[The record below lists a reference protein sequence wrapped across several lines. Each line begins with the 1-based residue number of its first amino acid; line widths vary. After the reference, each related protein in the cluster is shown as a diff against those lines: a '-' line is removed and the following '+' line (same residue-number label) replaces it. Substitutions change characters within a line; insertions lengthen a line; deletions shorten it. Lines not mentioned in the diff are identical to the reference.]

1 VPQRDD
7 PATVG
12 RYRIVGRL
20 GEGGMGVVY
29 EGHDDR
35 LDRSVAVK
43 LMREAGLSPASV
55 ERFWREARTAAAVSH
70 PHICQIFEVGD
81 DHGRPFIVMERLSG
95 ETLAERLGRGPLPAR
110 EAAALVIDLLDAL
123 QALHDRGVVHRDLKP
138 SNVFLTP
145 HGVKLLD
152 FGLVRDHV
160 IGDAA
165 ATRLTHDGL
174 IVGTPRYMAPEQIT
188 GGAPDGRTDVFAA
201 GLLLFEMLSGQPAFA
216 AEGAAVLHQ
225 VLHEQPPALV
235 GSSLVAALDGVAH
248 RAVAKRPAERFES
261 AAAMAASVRD
271 ALAIDD
277 SGEPARILAMTR
289 IVVLPFR
296 LLRADPDTE
305 FLAFSLPDA
314 ITSSLSAHEGISV
327 RSPLAAARHA
337 TTAPDLRAIAEQLDV
352 DHVLTGTLLRS
363 GDLLRVTAQLVQ
375 APGGRVIWSHSAQA
389 PLGELFELQDT
400 FSHGI
405 VSALPVAGSATARLD
420 VPRTPRAYDLY
431 LRANQLSLESS
442 TYRLARSMYD
452 RCLEEDPAF
461 APAWARLGR
470 VLRVIGKYLEPEP
483 SSAYAEAERAFDRA
497 LTLNPDLSIAHSLS
511 SYLLVETGRAE
522 DAMVRLLARLAAHPA
537 DPELLSALVHACR
550 YCGLL
555 EASAAAHQRARR
567 LDPQVR
573 TSVLHTWFAMGDYE
587 RCLEESQWLTDPLL
601 SLVLI
606 ALGRLEEAERA
617 ITIEEERFAGN
628 SIERAFVSHLRGFV
642 GGTRDEA
649 AAELDRMKTSGFRDG
664 EGVYYRAR
672 SYAALGFAGRALD
685 TLQRAVDVGF
695 FSYPTL
701 RSDPWLDSL
710 RAEPRFVELLAAAA
724 ERHQRARNLFESHR
738 GPRLL
743 GLRAAS

>member
-1 VPQRDD
+1 VPESNE
-7 PATVG
+7 PATIG
-12 RYRIVGRL
+12 RYRILGRL

-29 EGHDDR
+29 EAHDER
-35 LDRSVAVK
+35 LDRSVALK
-43 LMREAGLSPASV
+43 LMREAGLSQASV
-55 ERFWREARTAAAVSH
+55 DRFWREARAAAAVSH
-70 PHICQIFEVGD
+70 PHICQIFEIGED
-81 DHGRPFIVMERLSG
+81 GGRPFIVMERLRG
-95 ETLAERLGRGPLPAR
+95 ETLADRLRGGPLPPR
-110 EAAALVIDLLDAL
+110 EAASLLLGLLEALDAL
-123 QALHDRGVVHRDLKP
+123 HGRGVVHRDLKP

-152 FGLVRDHV
+152 FGLVRDRV
-160 IGDAA
+160 FDDAS
-165 ATRLTHDGL
+165 ATHLTHPGL
-174 IVGTPRYMAPEQIT
+174 IVGTPRYMAPEQIA
-188 GGAPDGRTDVFAA
+188 GAAIDGRTDLFAA
-201 GLLLFEMLSGQPAFA
+201 GLLLFEMLSGQPAFGA
-216 AEGAAVLHQ
+216 GGAAVLHQ

-235 GSSLVAALDGVAH
+235 GSPLVAALDGVVHKAI
-248 RAVAKRPAERFES
+248 AKRADERYS
-261 AAAMAASVRD
+261 TAGAMAAAVRD
-271 ALAIDD
+271 GLALDD
-277 SGEPARILAMTR
+277 SGEAPRVLAMTR

-296 LLRADPDTE
+296 LLRPDSETE

-314 ITSSLSAHEGISV
+314 ITASLSAYEGISV
-327 RSPLAAARHA
+327 RTPLAAARLA
-337 TTAPDLRAIAEQLDV
+337 GDTPDLRVLAEQLDV

-405 VSALPVAGSATARLD
+405 VSALPVAGSAAARLD

-431 LRANQLSLESS
+431 LRANELALESS
-442 TYRLARSMYD
+442 TYRLARSMYE

-470 VLRVIGKYLEPEP
+470 VLRVIGKYLEPGP
-483 SSAYAEAERAFDRA
+483 SAAYAEAERAFDRA
-497 LTLNPDLSIAHSLS
+497 LALNPELSIAHSLS

-522 DAMVRLLARLAAHPA
+522 DAMVRLLARLAARPA

-555 EASAAAHQRARR
+555 DASAAAHERARR

-601 SLVLI
+601 ALALV
-606 ALGRLEEAERA
+606 ALGRLEEATHA
-617 ITIEEERFAGN
+617 IAIEEERFAGN

-642 GGTRDEA
+642 GGSRDEA

-672 SYAALGFAGRALD
+672 SYAALGFPERALD
-685 TLQRAVDVGF
+685 TLQRAVEVGF

-710 RAEPRFVELLAAAA
+710 RAERRFVELIAAAA

-738 GPRLL
+738 GASLL